1 MTAALVFLAA
11 FLTGVSG
18 NPSVT
23 MRPEIDSGSELS
35 SSVPGTVGEA
45 QITQEVRP
53 NINAK
58 NTMKY
63 MIDYVLLQS

>member
-23 MRPEIDSGSELS
+23 MRPEIDSGSNLS
-35 SSVPGTVGEA
+35 SSVGEA
-45 QITQEVRP
+45 HVTQEVRP

-58 NTMKY
+58 KHNE
-63 MIDYVLLQS
+63 IHD